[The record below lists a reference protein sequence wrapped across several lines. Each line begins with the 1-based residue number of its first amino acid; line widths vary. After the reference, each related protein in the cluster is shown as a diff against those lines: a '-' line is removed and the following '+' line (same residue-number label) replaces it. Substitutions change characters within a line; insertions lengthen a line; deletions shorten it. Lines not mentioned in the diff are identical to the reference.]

1 MAVRGKT
8 KVSLSPMI
16 QETENATEDGL
27 VMAAEAVQDLF
38 VSSDS
43 SGLLA
48 ADAENLPIDFND
60 YEQLAAGSSEVNMNA
75 NREIPEDQTS
85 DEAIADD
92 ALEPEI
98 ILDANLSIQN
108 VVKLYEKVKKA
119 YAAYDA
125 IEIDASHVASVDTST
140 LQLFVALKKDAVK
153 QNKEVN
159 FFQPSPRFIE
169 SARLLDLL
177 DILEIIYV

>member
-1 MAVRGKT
+1 MAVRSKK
-8 KVSLSPMI
+8 KVSLSPTV
-16 QETENATEDGL
+16 QETENATEGGL
-27 VMAAEAVQDLF
+27 VMTTEAAQELF
-38 VSSDS
+38 VSSDN
-43 SGLLA
+43 SGLFTAGVESLA
-48 ADAENLPIDFND
+48 IDFND
-60 YEQLAAGSSEVNMNA
+60 TEQLATGSSEVNMNA
-75 NREIPEDQTS
+75 NMEIPEDQTS

-92 ALEPEI
+92 AVEPEI

-169 SARLLDLL
+169 SAKLLDLL
-177 DILEIIYV
+177 EILEIIYV

>member
-16 QETENATEDGL
+16 QETENAMEDGL
-27 VMAAEAVQDLF
+27 VMAAE
-38 VSSDS
+38 
-43 SGLLA
+43 
-48 ADAENLPIDFND
+48 AENLPIDFND

-140 LQLFVALKKDAVK
+140 LQLFAALKKDAAK
-153 QNKEVN
+153 QSKEVN